1 MAKTKKQTGTGFITD
16 VDRYLFG
23 NGTHY
28 EIFDKLGAH
37 PKTYNG
43 KKRHVFCSMG
53 PSRPGSEPGLRPE

>member
-37 PKTYNG
+37 PKTYN
-43 KKRHVFCSMG
+43 H
-53 PSRPGSEPGLRPE
+53 PS